1 MLISS
6 SIFSFLRLLYRKKFH
21 REGSF
26 VKIERERERD
36 GGGKKEGRA
45 FPLKRL
51 SSPAVSLVPALF
63 HFLRHARDLRLRSN
77 SRSVLRST
85 IISFPPRGI
94 NHGFAP
100 FAWKT
105 DDDLKTETY
114 FLSYMKE
121 GLNRYVSRETLNSSF
136 CRVR

>member
-26 VKIERERERD
+26 VKIERERE

-77 SRSVLRST
+77 SHSALRST

-94 NHGFAP
+94 NHGFPP

-114 FLSYMKE
+114 FLSYIKR
-121 GLNRYVSRETLNSSF
+121 GLNCYVSRETLNSSF